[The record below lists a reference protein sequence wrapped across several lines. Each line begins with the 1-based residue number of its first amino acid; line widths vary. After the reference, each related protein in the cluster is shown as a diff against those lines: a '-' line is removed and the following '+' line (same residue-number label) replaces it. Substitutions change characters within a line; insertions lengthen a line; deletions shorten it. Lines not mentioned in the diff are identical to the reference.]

1 MNTHINLLCMYDKN
15 CNHSEITVKESPMI
29 KYDSIPQQNLERIAQ
44 DFIATLSPQT
54 IQKMNGRLERGL
66 ELAINGYVKP
76 LTNSNFPR
84 TFRVLSSSR
93 NRYYYVNLAEKIC
106 TCPDSLKGNTCK
118 HRVAAY
124 YVEQA
129 LKGFGK
135 QTIPTLK
142 PNAAAISHKS
152 NEQILQEL
160 GFSDNVP
167 KGQIN
172 RTFNHSHRNKGAS

>member
-1 MNTHINLLCMYDKN
+1 MNTHINLLRMYDEN
-15 CNHSEITVKESPMI
+15 CNHSEITLKESPNL

-93 NRYYYVNLAEKIC
+93 KCYYYVDLAEKVC
-106 TCPDSLKGNTCK
+106 NCPDSLNGNTCK
-118 HRVAAY
+118 HRIAAY

-135 QTIPTLK
+135 QTIPTLE
-142 PNAAAISHKS
+142 PTHAAIPHKS
-152 NEQILQEL
+152 TEQILQEL
-160 GFSDNVP
+160 GFGDNVP
-167 KGQIN
+167 EGQLN
-172 RTFNHSHRNKGAS
+172 RTNSQVFRNRREP